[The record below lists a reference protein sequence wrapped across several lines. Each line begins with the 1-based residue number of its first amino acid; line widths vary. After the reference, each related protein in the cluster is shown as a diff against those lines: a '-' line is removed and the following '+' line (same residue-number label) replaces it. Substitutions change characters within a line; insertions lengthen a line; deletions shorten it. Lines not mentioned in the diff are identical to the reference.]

1 MLINKKI
8 ILKIF
13 LYLISFILLFTL
25 FELLSFDKNY
35 INKSFVTFNVDNVR
49 NPQIKKIVRTV
60 DNLGGELYL
69 NLSKKKQDEF
79 YKIDLEKYNN
89 LPNVIEIKTDNKNL
103 TISNNEK
110 DLCFNCNRM
119 GKIIGVVQYGKQK
132 GNICVK
138 CFKANAITLNGNQEE
153 ETRSTSD
160 QY

>member
-1 MLINKKI
+1 MQNKLAKC
-8 ILKIF
+8 
-13 LYLISFILLFTL
+13 
-25 FELLSFDKNY
+25 
-35 INKSFVTFNVDNVR
+35 
-49 NPQIKKIVRTV
+49 
-60 DNLGGELYL
+60 L
-69 NLSKKKQDEF
+69 NLS
-79 YKIDLEKYNN
+79 
-89 LPNVIEIKTDNKNL
+89 
-103 TISNNEK
+103 NEK